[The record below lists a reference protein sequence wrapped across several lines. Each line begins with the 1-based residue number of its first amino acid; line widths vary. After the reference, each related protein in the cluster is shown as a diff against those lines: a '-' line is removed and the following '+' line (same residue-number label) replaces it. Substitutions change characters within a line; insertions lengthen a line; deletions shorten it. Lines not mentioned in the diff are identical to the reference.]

1 MRPAI
6 RSASSEES
14 VPMTKRT
21 WIVALVIGAL
31 VLLAFGA
38 RAMAQ
43 GGDEVGGRRTITVT
57 SSATVGSEPD
67 QATLDI
73 GVQTQADESAD
84 ALADNAATTD
94 DVLGALRDAGVAAD
108 DVQTRRLDVYR
119 RTIDR
124 KTPRERRVYVAD
136 ASLSITV
143 RDLDSVGA
151 VIERPSERARPPC
164 ATSGSRSQIP
174 PSARTQALEQAVEG
188 ARTKADAM
196 AAAGGASVTGVERM
210 IEEGATRPVYEEAA
224 YRAADTAGA
233 ALAVVPPDEL
243 DPNVTVTVTWA
254 IGWADRFSLSSP
266 RSGRDRRPGRAQA
279 PRGDLPRRG
288 TCRRLYSLRSI
299 MRTTRS
305 ASARSMPCSTM
316 SSMPRLSST

>member
-1 MRPAI
+1 MN
-6 RSASSEES
+6 
-14 VPMTKRT
+14 KRT

-57 SSATVGSEPD
+57 STATVGSEPD

-124 KTPRERRVYVAD
+124 KTPREHRVYVAD
-136 ASLSITV
+136 ATLSITV

-151 VIERPSERARPPC
+151 VIEAAVGAG
-164 ATSGSRSQIP
+164 ATSVRDIRFEVADPS
-174 PSARTQALEQAVEG
+174 SARTQALEQAVEG

-196 AAAGGASVTGVERM
+196 AAAAGASVTGVERM
-210 IEEGATRPVYEEAA
+210 IEEGAARPVYEEAF

-233 ALAVVPPDEL
+233 ALSVVPPDEL
-243 DPNVTVTVTWA
+243 DTNVTVTVTWA
-254 IGWADRFSLSSP
+254 IG
-266 RSGRDRRPGRAQA
+266 
-279 PRGDLPRRG
+279 
-288 TCRRLYSLRSI
+288 
-299 MRTTRS
+299 
-305 ASARSMPCSTM
+305 
-316 SSMPRLSST
+316 